1 MRRQACA
8 QQRAAPFVLMPVVI
22 SLTLSLHF
30 YIYLLAP
37 ELQECWEAK

>member
-22 SLTLSLHF
+22 SLSLHF
-30 YIYLLAP
+30 YESLLAP

>member
-1 MRRQACA
+1 MCRQACA

-22 SLTLSLHF
+22 SLSLYF